1 MDSTSGSSSSLEP
14 TLNTAATV
22 KKISEEV
29 HEIYLGESTIILVGT
44 AHVSEKSA
52 DCVEQTIREYLPDCI
67 AIELCEPRL
76 QALENPNRWEETDIF
91 EVIKNGKAYVLI
103 AQLLLSS
110 FQKRIAKKLGI
121 RPGEEML
128 RALELSKELNI
139 SKALIDREVRTTLK
153 RAWSNMSFWS
163 TLKLV
168 FGLLASLFSGEDN
181 VTEKEIE
188 ELKQGDALS
197 ALMAE
202 FSEILPGIKE
212 VLIDERDKI
221 MAMKLSQLPHRKV
234 VAVVGAGHV
243 PGMLQCFGKQI
254 DVSTYEEIPPPNG
267 TFRIIAWGI
276 PAIIIGIFIY
286 GFFSSGLDTSL
297 NMLSAWFLANGIF
310 SALGAL
316 IALAHPLTIIAA
328 FFAAPFTSLNPT
340 IAAGWVCGLVEALM
354 RKPRVKDFNTIADD
368 VSTIKGLWGNRLSKT
383 LLVVALANIGSMIGT
398 FVGSWK
404 VVSLL

>member
-1 MDSTSGSSSSLEP
+1 MQDATSP
-14 TLNTAATV
+14 TIE
-22 KKISEEV
+22 KISD
-29 HEIYLGESTIILVGT
+29 EIHKVVWDNKTLYLVGT
-44 AHVSEKSA
+44 AHVSEQSA
-52 DCVEQTIREYLPDCI
+52 ALVEQTIREHTPDCI

-91 EVIKNGKAYVLI
+91 DVIKSGKAYVLI

-128 RALELSKELNI
+128 RALNLSKELNI
-139 SKALIDREVRTTLK
+139 ELALVDREVRTTLK
-153 RAWSNMSFWS
+153 RTWSNMSFWA
-163 TLKLV
+163 TLKLI
-168 FGLLASLFSGEDN
+168 FGLIGSLFSGEDN

-212 VLIDERDKI
+212 VLIDERDLI
-221 MAMKLSQLPHRKV
+221 MAHRISQLPHETI

-243 PGMLQCFGKQI
+243 PGMLSSFGKDI
-254 DVSTYEEIPPPNG
+254 DVSELEVIPPPSN
-267 TFRIIAWGI
+267 TLRIFTWGI

-286 GFFSSGLDTSL
+286 GFLSSGIDTSL

-316 IALAHPLTIIAA
+316 IALAHPLTILTA

-354 RKPRVKDFNTIADD
+354 RKPRVKDFNSIADD
-368 VSTIKGLWGNRLSKT
+368 VSSFKGIWGNRLSKT

>member
-1 MDSTSGSSSSLEP
+1 MIEKL
-14 TLNTAATV
+14 
-22 KKISEEV
+22 SEEV
-29 HEIYLGESTIILVGT
+29 HKISLNGKTILLVGT

-52 DCVEQTIREYLPDCI
+52 DCVEETIREHKPECV

-76 QALENPNRWEETDIF
+76 QSIENPNRWEETDIF
-91 EVIKNGKAYVLI
+91 DVIRSGKAYVLI

-128 RALELSKELNI
+128 RALELTRELNVD
-139 SKALIDREVRTTLK
+139 KALIDREVRTTLK
-153 RAWSNMSFWS
+153 RAWANMSFWS
-163 TLKLV
+163 TLKLIA
-168 FGLLASLFSGEDN
+168 GLVGSLFSGEDN

-202 FSEILPGIKE
+202 FSELLPGIKE
-212 VLIDERDKI
+212 VLIDERDVI
-221 MAMKLSQLPHRKV
+221 MATRLAALKHENI

-243 PGMLQCFGKQI
+243 PGMLSAFGKEVDIEPFQ
-254 DVSTYEEIPPPNG
+254 EIPPPSK
-267 TFRIIAWGI
+267 TFRFITWGI
-276 PAIIIGIFIY
+276 PTLIIGLFIY
-286 GFFSSGLDTSL
+286 GFFSSGADTSI
-297 NMLSAWFLANGIF
+297 NMLSAWFLANGIC
-310 SALGAL
+310 SAIGAA
-316 IALAHPLTIIAA
+316 IALAHPLTILAA

-340 IAAGWVCGLVEALM
+340 VAAGWVCGLVEALL

-368 VSTIKGLWGNRLSKT
+368 VSTIKGIWGNRLSKT
-383 LLVVALANIGSMIGT
+383 LLVVAFANIGSMFGT
-398 FVGSWK
+398 FIGSWK